1 MRNSISEILCRQSLT
16 TFVSTLNNNRFLFLF
31 MSNTLLQT
39 NIVSPK
45 QFIGCFYNFI
55 SNIYAEQGDGILVP
69 RKGIPHKPISFYKLN
84 ISMLGVEIGENI
96 HITLEG
102 LSWRSYQQIFLN
114 YLQCWLNYITPPPWL
129 HYITLHYSTHNSIM
143 ANNHKVNPL

>member
-84 ISMLGVEIGENI
+84 ISMLGVEIGGKHSHNSRGFK
-96 HITLEG
+96 LKK
-102 LSWRSYQQIFLN
+102 LSTDLFKLSTMLAK
-114 YLQCWLNYITPPPWL
+114 
-129 HYITLHYSTHNSIM
+129 LHYSTSM
-143 ANNHKVNPL
+143 TPLHYFALLHP